1 MLGIK
6 LVDVDTSNAREEQTG
21 TCELCFG
28 SMWCDNPIFIFENPK
43 GDRVEIDGYF
53 WSWGDYLELEI
64 DNHLRF
70 SEYREIKKVIRTYN
84 EFHFELYVY
93 DEVIMASEWVN
104 KKLVELLEKRLEIL
118 ESELNLLGYTFEDKS
133 KEWQCH
139 VNILKGEDD
148 E

>member
-1 MLGIK
+1 MTIETKMLKPIK
-6 LVDVDTSNAREEQTG
+6 
-21 TCELCFG
+21 ELNF
-28 SMWCDNPIFIFENPK
+28 DK
-43 GDRVEIDGYF
+43 
-53 WSWGDYLELEI
+53 LKELI
-64 DNHLRF
+64 